1 MGWYVD
7 LPTQVRR
14 ILPHRSGGTGNQS
27 GWATDMVVAAAV
39 NRGAD
44 TIPVG
49 SVVRIITPNGVVM
62 VDDPDATDIHG
73 VTIGRFDDDGTTFH
87 LDEVEQNELVAVAI
101 CGTPLVRIDPAAAGE
116 VVIGGYAVPTS
127 EAGAADASP
136 TPTSGSFGRFVM
148 GGQAGDLVRV
158 RLGGGGGG
166 GGAAELTDGQVEA
179 TFLLPTGGDEIETR
193 VPYDGTVA
201 GWEMTGDDPGGSATV
216 DVYLADLAS
225 YPPGAGDSITGGA
238 PPALAAAD
246 AATGDPTGWS
256 TGLTRGQRLVFHV
269 DAVSVHQRVTVSL
282 AIERSS

>member
-14 ILPHRSGGTGNQS
+14 ILPRRSGGTGNQS

-62 VDDPDATDIHG
+62 VDDPDATDVHG
-73 VTIGRFDDDGTTFH
+73 VTVGRFDDDGTTFH
-87 LDEVEQNELVAVAI
+87 LDEAEQNELAAVAI

-116 VVIGGYAVPTS
+116 VLIGGYAVPTS

-148 GGQAGDLVRV
+148 GGRAGDLVRV

-166 GGAAELTDGQVEA
+166 AEGASLTDGQVEA

-193 VPYDGTVA
+193 VPYDCEVA
-201 GWEMTGDDPGGSATV
+201 DWTMTGDDAGGSAVV
-216 DVYLADLAS
+216 DVYVAGLGS
-225 YPPGAGDSITGGA
+225 YPPGAGDSITGAA
-238 PPALAAAD
+238 PPTLSSTDTAS
-246 AATGDPTGWS
+246 GSPTGWS
-256 TGLTRGQRLVFHV
+256 PTLARGQRLVFHV
-269 DAVSVHQRVTVSL
+269 GSVSVHQRLTVSL
-282 AIERSS
+282 AVERSS